1 MSTNVK
7 LFWFLAAF
15 YLVAGVG
22 YVIWNV
28 NTNGSIEIIGAAAIL
43 MLAILAGFIAFY
55 LQRTDKSQGPV
66 PEDNPNANVEDADG
80 EVGFFNAFS
89 WWPFFLGMFAAMA
102 FASLAIGWWLFFIAV
117 PLALI
122 AVFGF
127 VFENFRGQYAH

>member
-15 YLVAGVG
+15 YLIAGVG
-22 YVIWNV
+22 YVIWNI
-28 NTNGSIEIIGAAAIL
+28 NTNGSVEIIGAAAIL
-43 MLAILAGFIAFY
+43 MLSILAGFIAFY
-55 LQRTDKSQGPV
+55 LQRTNKSQGAV
-66 PEDNPNANVEDADG
+66 PEDNPNANVEDAEG

-89 WWPFFLGMFAAMA
+89 WWPLFLGMFAALA